1 MEISEKSENHL
12 KAIVDGREVAEV
24 DGVGERAGKVAEKT
38 RGEGKAAKSGAR
50 GWQLGVGSANYRER
64 LWSGFSARFGV
75 KFILDSSEGR

>member
-38 RGEGKAAKSGAR
+38 RGEGKATRSGAR
-50 GWQLGVGSANYRER
+50 GWQSGVGSANFMELQDTGER
-64 LWSGFSARFGV
+64 PVCPQIVHVLPR
-75 KFILDSSEGR
+75 LL